1 MRNPWVLVYLTVEGI
16 TDQFSISLGSPARAG
31 MMPKAGRRSVLPRAV
46 LDPDGR
52 EVSANERSYKGL
64 AFLFYEGYIEVVPR
78 SAASPVRSGST
89 AVLAGELMGNHCRL
103 IPEMIE

>member
-1 MRNPWVLVYLTVEGI
+1 M
-16 TDQFSISLGSPARAG
+16 QARCRKPGADRCVG
-31 MMPKAGRRSVLPRAV
+31 EP

-52 EVSANERSYKGL
+52 KMSANERSHKGL